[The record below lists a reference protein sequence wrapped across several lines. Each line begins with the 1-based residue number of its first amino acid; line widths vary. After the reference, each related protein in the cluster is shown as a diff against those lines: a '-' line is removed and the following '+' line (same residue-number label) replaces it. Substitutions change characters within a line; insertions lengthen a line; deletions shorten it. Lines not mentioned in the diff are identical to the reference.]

1 MFDIESK
8 SGDIKDTASRFRNQS
23 QRLEKMAKMRQMH
36 MKIIIGLGAI
46 MTMVLIYYL
55 VF

>member
-8 SGDIKDTASRFRNQS
+8 SGDLKDTASRFRNQG
-23 QRLEKMAKMRQMH
+23 QRLEKMAKLRQMQ
-36 MKIIIGLGAI
+36 MKIIIGVGVI
-46 MTMVLIYYL
+46 MSMVLVYYI